1 MTAQTPAAEETRP
14 DRNASRS
21 PASFTTMEELYRFTM
36 RINRQF
42 PFVADVDGALLYI
55 DPLWAEWSGA
65 PLSNALGFGFLDYIH
80 PDDRVTVAAAWKH
93 AMAHTE
99 DFLHDHRARMADGSY
114 RWFRC
119 ASEKYLMPGE
129 PLRWR
134 GLVTDIDELCR
145 ARTAAEASE
154 ARFRTAALATRD
166 IIWDLDLSSKTV
178 TFSDGLAAALGY
190 DACHTNAAS
199 WWRKHIHP
207 DDIGRVSQSFQ
218 ACPPGARWVC
228 DYRLRRADGTYIH
241 MQARAF
247 IQRDGRGRPVRVTGA
262 LADLTEERAIRHRI
276 ERLQSEMADSS
287 RSGAAAA
294 FAMLSH
300 ELNQPLT
307 SLANFVRGAR
317 RLLHG
322 GDPASHDNI
331 LAAMDAAAA
340 SASDAGA
347 IVHRLNDLV
356 SHGEG
361 RLSAQ
366 NLWEAANDA
375 RALTC
380 LDTLGGR
387 VWIEIAQELGDL
399 EVIGDRIQIRQV
411 FLNLF
416 RNAVE
421 ALADTANPRVSVSVT
436 PAGEFVRVGVVDNGP
451 GFGTH
456 KPDTLFAPFTT
467 TKADG
472 VGLGLS
478 ICRMI
483 IESNGGQIVAEPH
496 GSGGAAFYF
505 TVPQTEQRDATDASS
520 E

>member
-1 MTAQTPAAEETRP
+1 MIPPAHHRENGQTGRDAE
-14 DRNASRS
+14 AH
-21 PASFTTMEELYRFTM
+21 PASSAGMEELYRFTM

-42 PFVADVDGALLYI
+42 PFVADADGAIRYI
-55 DPLWAEWSGA
+55 DPLWAEWTGA

-80 PDDRVTVAAAWKH
+80 TDDRGTVTAAWMD
-93 AMAHTE
+93 AMAHRE
-99 DFLHDHRARMADGSY
+99 NFLHDHRARMAVGSY

-119 ASEKYLMPGE
+119 ASERYQMPGE
-129 PLRWR
+129 ALRWR
-134 GLVTDIDELCR
+134 GLVTDIDELCC
-145 ARTAAEASE
+145 ARTAAQTSE

-166 IIWDLDLSSKTV
+166 IIWDLDLASKTL
-178 TFSDGLAAALGY
+178 TFSECLAQALGY
-190 DACHTNAAS
+190 DESHTNGLS
-199 WWRKHIHP
+199 WWRKRIHP
-207 DDIGRVSQSFQ
+207 DDIDRVSQSFR
-218 ACPPGARWVC
+218 ACLTGERWVC
-228 DYRLRRADGTYIH
+228 EYRMRRADDTYLH

-247 IQRDGRGRPVRVTGA
+247 IQRDDGGRPVRVTGA
-262 LADLTEERAIRHRI
+262 LADLTEERATRRRI
-276 ERLQSEMADSS
+276 ERLQSDMADSS

-317 RLLHG
+317 RLLYQ
-322 GDPASHDNI
+322 GDPESRESI
-331 LAAMDAAAA
+331 LMAMDSAAA

-366 NLWEAANDA
+366 NLWEAATDA

-380 LDTLGGR
+380 LDTPAGG
-387 VWIEIAQELGDL
+387 VWIEIARNLGDFA
-399 EVIGDRIQIRQV
+399 VIGDRVQIRQV

-421 ALADTANPRVSVSVT
+421 ALADTANPRVAVSVA

-451 GFGTH
+451 GFGSH
-456 KPDTLFAPFTT
+456 KPDALFAPFTT
-467 TKADG
+467 TKSDG

-483 IESNGGQIVAEPH
+483 IESNGGHIMAEQLAA
-496 GSGGAAFYF
+496 GGAAFYF
-505 TVPQTEQRDATDASS
+505 TVPRTE
-520 E
+520 